1 MESKKNNNA
10 DDSVITLG
18 EYIELRKRTNRDLL
32 YIIGEQ
38 KRCIDD
44 YRKYDERQKE
54 RMRGINVQNDMLRT
68 RLKNQKKAIVQTLE
82 LVNRKASGSIE
93 PEQVLA
99 KIEQLFNRGIE
110 AAVEEKRKYRELKS
124 EFDNCKN
131 MLKQITGMSYEE
143 WMENARI
150 KKEIR
155 KRYE

>member
-1 MESKKNNNA
+1 MESKKNNNV

-18 EYIELRKRTNRDLL
+18 EYIELKKRTNRDLL

-44 YRKYDERQKE
+44 YRKYDERQKLHIRE
-54 RMRGINVQNDMLRT
+54 INTQNDMLRA
-68 RLKNQKKAIVQTLE
+68 RLKNQKKAIEQMLK
-82 LVNRKASGSIE
+82 LVNQKASGNIE
-93 PEQVLA
+93 PEQIFDY
-99 KIEQLFNRGIE
+99 IERLFKNGIE
-110 AAVEEKRKYRELKS
+110 TAMDEKRKYRELKS

-131 MLKQITGMSYEE
+131 MLKQITGVPYEE

-155 KRYE
+155 KRHE